1 MAVCV
6 KSHISFLLLLMTEMW
21 EFSSTGEL
29 LHFHNNFWNFKISA
43 ILGKGKKLSFSFF
56 SFFNWKSNFLG
67 VLSSWEIHLTSWK
80 SPVWKCCQ
88 IQSAS
93 DRFGLQRMIRNELK
107 MSRALPQIR
116 HLPCAEQ
123 SCCLL
128 IELEGR
134 PVISLW
140 QGKYLLIF
148 SDPAFYLQI
157 QSLERSAI
165 RPFVCFFVSPI

>member
-56 SFFNWKSNFLG
+56 SFFNWKSNFLS

-80 SPVWKCCQ
+80 SPVENLVRSRVPLIDLDFKEWSEMNWKCPEHCHKSGTFLVLSSRAACWLSWKDD
-88 IQSAS
+88 QSSVS
-93 DRFGLQRMIRNELK
+93 DRESTCLYF
-107 MSRALPQIR
+107 QIL
-116 HLPCAEQ
+116 HFTC
-123 SCCLL
+123 
-128 IELEGR
+128 
-134 PVISLW
+134 
-140 QGKYLLIF
+140 KY
-148 SDPAFYLQI
+148 
-157 QSLERSAI
+157 
-165 RPFVCFFVSPI
+165 SP